1 MFSGSFNLATIWS
14 AEVDGLAMQG
24 GAGGQAHW
32 LQSVVSRPFERLVET
47 RVRSLVARLRRADV
61 PCECPLIGVDRK
73 WQADRQS
80 GANDPKRAWPCI
92 WQCCFR
98 W

>member
-1 MFSGSFNLATIWS
+1 MSTNASVVPSNLATIWS

-47 RVRSLVARLRRADV
+47 RVRS
-61 PCECPLIGVDRK
+61 PCGPNAK
-73 WQADRQS
+73 S
-80 GANDPKRAWPCI
+80 GGL
-92 WQCCFR
+92 
-98 W
+98 

>member
-1 MFSGSFNLATIWS
+1 MFGGSFNLATIWS

-47 RVRSLVARLRRADV
+47 RVRS
-61 PCECPLIGVDRK
+61 P
-73 WQADRQS
+73 W
-80 GANDPKRAWPCI
+80 DPKRTI
-92 WQCCFR
+92 GIGLKGT
-98 W
+98 

>member
-32 LQSVVSRPFERLVET
+32 LQTLFLDRSR
-47 RVRSLVARLRRADV
+47 DV
-61 PCECPLIGVDRK
+61 
-73 WQADRQS
+73 
-80 GANDPKRAWPCI
+80 GA
-92 WQCCFR
+92 
-98 W
+98 

>member
-1 MFSGSFNLATIWS
+1 MFGGSFNPATIWS

-47 RVRSLVARLRRADV
+47 RVRS
-61 PCECPLIGVDRK
+61 PYGIQK
-73 WQADRQS
+73 W
-80 GANDPKRAWPCI
+80 
-92 WQCCFR
+92 
-98 W
+98 